1 MQDYKPAGYSTVS
14 AYLVSTDAAASI
26 AFMETVLGARTL
38 DKLIEP
44 ETDRI
49 IHASLAIEDSVIMIG
64 GAMQDWPAQP
74 AHVHIYVPD
83 VDAAYSKAISFGAR
97 CVAEPV
103 QKSGDQDKRGGVMD
117 AGGTTWW
124 LSTHN
129 A

>member
-97 CVAEPV
+97 SVAEPA
-103 QKSGDQDKRGGVMD
+103 QKAGDQDKRGGVMD